1 MDSNVRIIREVQVS
15 SSSDIDRLVV
25 SLIFKKG
32 FSVDAR
38 GVYLDVRPFAGQ
50 AKRSSMP
57 YGQLV
62 YKTKTISAK
71 KFAAVEI
78 PSEEMIEKYVKK
90 AANEL
95 NLTTKS

>member
-1 MDSNVRIIREVQVS
+1 
-15 SSSDIDRLVV
+15 
-25 SLIFKKG
+25 
-32 FSVDAR
+32 
-38 GVYLDVRPFAGQ
+38 
-50 AKRSSMP
+50 MP

-95 NLTTKS
+95 NLTTKT